1 MTLTLSD
8 QRDILY
14 IHNVYTQ
21 EVLMTTTSIRKWG
34 NSQGLYIP
42 KDMLRQLGIAV
53 NSKVLLELVDGT
65 IVIRKADLASSKK
78 KAAFKSLQ
86 EIRRDVMAQRNDG
99 TSADKDGAYSDNVDY
114 REKYMEYLDDRYGE
128 HARQEDD

>member
-21 EVLMTTTSIRKWG
+21 GVLMTTTSIRKWG

-65 IVIRKADLASSKK
+65 
-78 KAAFKSLQ
+78 
-86 EIRRDVMAQRNDG
+86 
-99 TSADKDGAYSDNVDY
+99 
-114 REKYMEYLDDRYGE
+114 
-128 HARQEDD
+128 

>member
-1 MTLTLSD
+1 
-8 QRDILY
+8 
-14 IHNVYTQ
+14 
-21 EVLMTTTSIRKWG
+21 MTTTNIRKWG

-65 IVIRKADLASSKK
+65 IVIRKADLASAKK
-78 KAAFKSLQ
+78 KAAFESLQ

-99 TSADKDGAYSDNVDY
+99 TSADKDGTYSDNVDY

>member
-1 MTLTLSD
+1 
-8 QRDILY
+8 
-14 IHNVYTQ
+14 
-21 EVLMTTTSIRKWG
+21 MTTTSIRKWG

-65 IVIRKADLASSKK
+65 IIIRKADLASSKK
-78 KAAFKSLQ
+78 KTAFESLQ
-86 EIRRDVMAQRNDG
+86 EIRSGVMAQRSDG